1 MVKIHQKNIFL
12 SSACTYPKDYS
23 AIGGESRFF
32 HLIGTI
38 DSCKKVDDSINLIA
52 EASSINEMQKKAL
65 EMKNAVLFD
74 WSSDEK
80 IRDASNNKQ
89 SGTLSLWL
97 KTLETIEVSD
107 DSNIFFLSGRYR
119 LTSEFKLEDFEGDYV
134 FKKHW
139 YAEGRGGWFGTQLFK
154 ISSSKKDEFIEVIK
168 LALEKL
174 GKTAQDVECSI
185 YQAIAEKN
193 IVVKEIDHVGCEGI
207 LAPTGKNEKH

>member
-1 MVKIHQKNIFL
+1 MVKIDNKNIFL

-23 AIGGESRFF
+23 AINGESRFF

-38 DSCKKVDDSINLIA
+38 DSCKDVDDSVNLIA
-52 EASSINEMQKKAL
+52 EASSINQMQKKAL
-65 EMKNAVLFD
+65 EMKKAVLFD

-80 IRDASNNKQ
+80 IQDASNNKQ

-97 KTLETIEVSD
+97 KTLEAIEVPK

-119 LTSEFKLEDFEGDYV
+119 LTPDFRLEDFEGDYV

-154 ISSSKKDEFIEVIK
+154 ISASKKDEFIEVIR
-168 LALEKL
+168 LALDKL

-185 YQAIAEKN
+185 YQSIVEKGIA
-193 IVVKEIDHVGCEGI
+193 VTEIDQVGCEGI